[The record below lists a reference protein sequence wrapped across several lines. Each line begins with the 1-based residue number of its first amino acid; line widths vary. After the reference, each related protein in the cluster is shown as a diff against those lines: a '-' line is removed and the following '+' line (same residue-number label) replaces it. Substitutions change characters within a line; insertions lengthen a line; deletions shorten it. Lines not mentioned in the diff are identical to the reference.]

1 MLRRS
6 IKSQLREANKVGATY
21 AIIIGDKE
29 LETNFVEVKSLE
41 NGEQEKV
48 AIGSIINHMTS
59 LSF

>member
-1 MLRRS
+1 ML
-6 IKSQLREANKVGATY
+6 AY
-21 AIIIGDKE
+21 AIIIGDAE

-41 NGEQEKV
+41 NGEQEKI